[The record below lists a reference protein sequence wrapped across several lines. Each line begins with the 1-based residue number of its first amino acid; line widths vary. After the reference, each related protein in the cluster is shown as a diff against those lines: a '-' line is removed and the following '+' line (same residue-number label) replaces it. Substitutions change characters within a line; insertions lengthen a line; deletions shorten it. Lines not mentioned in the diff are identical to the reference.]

1 MKESSMVKITPLQQI
16 GSDDRGGTFVFDN
29 ERTGQLI
36 VAQRKAGSISGGN
49 YHTGK
54 HPYKVPEI
62 LVIMQGNCTLR
73 WKDIHSENHGTE
85 TVIGPAQIVIPPN
98 IWHELKGETDFVML
112 EMNGL
117 DAGQGDTF
125 NL

>member
-1 MKESSMVKITPLQQI
+1 MVKIIPLSKI
-16 GSDDRGGTFVFDN
+16 GSDDRGATFVFDN
-29 ERTGQLI
+29 DRTGQLI

-54 HPYKVPEI
+54 HPYKVPEK
-62 LVIMQGNCTLR
+62 LVIMQGNCTLN
-73 WKDIHSENHGTE
+73 WKDINGDGEGSE
-85 TVIGPAQIVIPPN
+85 TVVGPAQIIIPPN
-98 IWHELKGETDFVML
+98 IWHELIGETDFVML
-112 EMNGL
+112 ELNGL